1 MSTVSRTRATAVG
14 ATAVLMWGVLALFTT
29 LSGDVPPFL
38 LTAIAFSIGGL
49 LMICKWVIRGENIAA
64 HLHQPLGAWVLGVVG
79 LFGYHFLYFLALK
92 SAPPVQA
99 GLIAYLWPL
108 LIVMFSAL
116 LPGEKL
122 RWFHVIGAIS
132 GLVGTVVLVSGSAGL
147 ELKRSEYF
155 GYFLALACAF
165 TWSGYSVLNRRFGTV
180 PTDTVGAF
188 CVVVAVLSFI
198 AHLVFE
204 ETIMPANMIE
214 WLAVIGLGLFPGRFG
229 IFCMGLRNKAWRY
242 PSFGC
247 NFICR
252 TFNLNHC
259 VNSIR
264 NGYVDLERVLE
275 LCVHH
280 WRRCHQFKRA
290 VFDDL
295 TPKSIPLTQI

>member
-1 MSTVSRTRATAVG
+1 
-14 ATAVLMWGVLALFTT
+14 MWGVLALFTT
-29 LSGDVPPFL
+29 LTGDVPPFL

-49 LMICKWVIRGENIAA
+49 LMIGKWIIRGDDIVS
-64 HLHQPLGAWVLGVVG
+64 HLHQPVGAWVLGVVG

-108 LIVMFSAL
+108 LIVVFSAL

-132 GLVGTVVLVSGSAGL
+132 GLVGTIVLVSGSASL
-147 ELKRSEYF
+147 ELNRSAYF

-188 CVVVAVLSFI
+188 CIVVAVLSFL

-204 ETIMPANMIE
+204 ETIMPANTTE
-214 WLAVIGLGLFPGRFG
+214 WLAVIGLGLFPVGLAFFAWDYGTKHGDIQVLGAISYAAPLISTIVLDCIRHGR
-229 IFCMGLRNKAWRY
+229 
-242 PSFGC
+242 
-247 NFICR
+247 
-252 TFNLNHC
+252 
-259 VNSIR
+259 
-264 NGYVDLERVLE
+264 VDLECVLG
-275 LCVHH
+275 LCVHR
-280 WRRCHQFKRA
+280 WGCCSQLKRA
-290 VFDDL
+290 FSYD
-295 TPKSIPLTQI
+295 TAPQSISLIQMKVPTYVHRQG